1 MTARALRLEPV
12 VPGPTV
18 RLLSPELVQA
28 EIIGAG
34 VQISRRW
41 ILQQFAPEHRVPLG
55 RRVYWPEAEA
65 RAWWARYVKDLQGGA

>member
-1 MTARALRLEPV
+1 MTARALRIEPA

-18 RLLSPELVQA
+18 RLMAPETVHA

-41 ILQQFAPEHRVPLG
+41 IVEQFAPEHRVAMG

-65 RAWWARYVKDLQGGA
+65 RAWWARYVKDRQGGA